1 MKPVVLE
8 MNTNRYNRQII
19 LPEIGVEG
27 QRKLIDAR
35 VLVIGAGGLG
45 CPILQYLVAAG
56 VGNIG
61 IVDADVVS
69 ISNLQR
75 QILYTVSDVGKQK
88 VVVAKAHL
96 LAQNPDAKIDIYP
109 VMLHSSNVLDI
120 FQNYDFVIDGS
131 DNFATRYLVND
142 ACVIQKKAF
151 VSGSIFKFEGQIS
164 VFNYQNGPT
173 YRCLYPEPPAA
184 GSVPNCSEIGVIGT
198 LAGIIGTMQAAE
210 AIKIITGA
218 GEVLSGKLLLFDM
231 LTMRSQIIK
240 FKAIESN
247 KKIIELIDY
256 QEFCGDFSNDLTQ
269 NIDAE
274 TLQSWIDEPR
284 DFQLIDVRNPHEFE
298 RDNIG
303 GDNIPLDDLLESIP
317 QLDFK
322 KPIVFCCQTGL
333 RSAKALEILTK
344 EGIEGDFYH
353 LAEGI

>member
-1 MKPVVLE
+1 

-27 QRKLIDAR
+27 QQKLIDAR

-45 CPILQYLVAAG
+45 CPILQYLVAVG

-96 LAQNPDAKIDIYP
+96 LAQNPDVNIDIYP
-109 VMLHSSNVLDI
+109 VMLHSSNALEL
-120 FQNYDFVIDGS
+120 FKNYDFVIDGS

-142 ACVIQKKAF
+142 ACVMLKKAF

-173 YRCLYPEPPAA
+173 YRCLYPEPPTAE
-184 GSVPNCSEIGVIGT
+184 SVPNCSEIGVIGT

-247 KKIIELIDY
+247 KETIELIDY
-256 QEFCGDFSNDLTQ
+256 QEFCGDFPLDSTQ

-274 TLQSWIDEPR
+274 TLQSWIDEQR

-303 GDNIPLDDLLESIP
+303 GDNIPLDDLLESIA
-317 QLDFK
+317 QLDLQ

-333 RSAKALEILTK
+333 RSAKALEILAK
-344 EGIEGDFYH
+344 EGIEGTFYH
-353 LAEGI
+353 LVGGNFI

>member
-1 MKPVVLE
+1 

-27 QRKLIDAR
+27 QQKLIDAR
-35 VLVIGAGGLG
+35 ILVIGAGGLG

-61 IVDADVVS
+61 VVDADVVS

-96 LAQNPDAKIDIYP
+96 LAQNPDVKIDIYP
-109 VMLHSSNVLDI
+109 VMLHSSNALEL
-120 FQNYDFVIDGS
+120 FKNYDFVIDGS

-142 ACVIQKKAF
+142 ACVILKKAF

-173 YRCLYPEPPAA
+173 YRCLYPEPPTA

-247 KKIIELIDY
+247 KELIKLIDY
-256 QEFCGDFSNDLTQ
+256 QEFCGDFPLDSTQ

-284 DFQLIDVRNPHEFE
+284 DFQLVDVRNPHEFE

-303 GDNIPLDDLLESIP
+303 GDNIPLDDLLDSIA
-317 QLDFK
+317 QLDLQK
-322 KPIVFCCQTGL
+322 TIVFCCQTGL
-333 RSAKALEILTK
+333 RSAKALEILEK
-344 EGIEGDFYH
+344 EGIEGTFYH
-353 LAEGI
+353 LVGGIA

>member
-1 MKPVVLE
+1 MDK
-8 MNTNRYNRQII
+8 NRYNRQII
-19 LPEIGVEG
+19 LPEIGIEG
-27 QRKLIDAR
+27 QQKLLNAR

-61 IVDADVVS
+61 IIDADVVS
-69 ISNLQR
+69 ISNLHR
-75 QILYTVSDVGKQK
+75 QILYIVADVGKQK
-88 VVVAKAHL
+88 VSVAKAHL
-96 LAQNPDAKIDIYP
+96 LNQNPAIKIDAYP
-109 VMLHSSNVLDI
+109 VMLHTSNALEI
-120 FQNYDFVIDGS
+120 FRPYDFVIDGS

-142 ACVIQKKAF
+142 ACVILKKVF

-173 YRCLYPEPPAA
+173 YRCLYPEPPTA
-184 GSVPNCSEIGVIGT
+184 GSVPNCSEIGVIGA

-247 KKIIELIDY
+247 KQIKELINY
-256 QEFCGDFSNDLTQ
+256 QEFCGDFPLDSTQ
-269 NIDAE
+269 NMDAK
-274 TLQSWIDEPR
+274 TLQSWVDEQR

-303 GDNIPLDDLLESIP
+303 GKNIPLDDLIESIA
-317 QLDFK
+317 QLDLQ

-333 RSAKALEILTK
+333 RSAKALEILTQ
-344 EGIEGDFYH
+344 EGIEGTFYT
-353 LAEGI
+353 LSDGM

>member
-1 MKPVVLE
+1 MD
-8 MNTNRYNRQII
+8 TNRYNRQII
-19 LPEIGVEG
+19 LPEIGIDG
-27 QRKLIDAR
+27 QQKLLNAR

-61 IVDADVVS
+61 IVDADVIS
-69 ISNLQR
+69 ISNLHR
-75 QILYTVSDVGKQK
+75 QILYTVADVGKQK
-88 VVVAKAHL
+88 VTVAKAHL
-96 LAQNPDAKIDIYP
+96 SNQNPAVKIDVYP
-109 VMLHSSNVLDI
+109 VMLHSSNALEI
-120 FQNYDFVIDGS
+120 FQPYDFVIDGS

-142 ACVIQKKAF
+142 GCVILKKVF

-173 YRCLYPEPPAA
+173 YRCLYPEPPTA
-184 GSVPNCSEIGVIGT
+184 GSVPNCSEIGVIGA

-247 KKIIELIDY
+247 KEIKELIDY
-256 QEFCGDFSNDLTQ
+256 QEFCGDFPLDSTQ
-269 NIDAE
+269 NIDAK
-274 TLQSWIDEPR
+274 TLQSWIDEQR

-298 RDNIG
+298 RNNIG
-303 GDNIPLDDLLESIP
+303 GKNIPLDDLLESIA
-317 QLDFK
+317 QLDLQ

-333 RSAKALEILTK
+333 RSAKALEMLTQ
-344 EGIEGDFYH
+344 EGIEGTFCTLSD
-353 LAEGI
+353 GM

>member
-1 MKPVVLE
+1 

-27 QRKLIDAR
+27 QQKLIDAR

-88 VVVAKAHL
+88 VLVAKAHL
-96 LAQNPDAKIDIYP
+96 LAQNPDVNIDIYP
-109 VMLHSSNVLDI
+109 VMLHSSNALEL
-120 FQNYDFVIDGS
+120 FKNYDFVIDGS

-142 ACVIQKKAF
+142 ACVILKKAF

-173 YRCLYPEPPAA
+173 YRCLYPEPPTA

-210 AIKIITGA
+210 AIKIITEA

-247 KKIIELIDY
+247 KELIKLIDY
-256 QEFCGDFSNDLTQ
+256 QEFCGDFPLDSTQ

-284 DFQLIDVRNPHEFE
+284 DFQLVDVRNPHEFE

-303 GDNIPLDDLLESIP
+303 GDNIPLDDLLDSIA
-317 QLDFK
+317 QLDLQK
-322 KPIVFCCQTGL
+322 TIVFCCQTGL
-333 RSAKALEILTK
+333 RSAKALEILEK
-344 EGIEGDFYH
+344 EGIEGTFYH
-353 LAEGI
+353 LVGGIA

>member
-1 MKPVVLE
+1 MD
-8 MNTNRYNRQII
+8 TNRYNRQII

-27 QRKLIDAR
+27 QQKLLNAR

-69 ISNLQR
+69 ISNLHR
-75 QILYTVSDVGKQK
+75 QILYTVADVGKQK
-88 VVVAKAHL
+88 VTVAKAHL
-96 LAQNPDAKIDIYP
+96 SNQNPAVKIDVYP
-109 VMLHSSNVLDI
+109 VMLHSSNALEI
-120 FQNYDFVIDGS
+120 FQPYDFVIDGS

-142 ACVIQKKAF
+142 ACVISKKAF
-151 VSGSIFKFEGQIS
+151 ISGSIFKFEGQIS

-173 YRCLYPEPPAA
+173 YRCLYPEPPTA
-184 GSVPNCSEIGVIGT
+184 GSVPNCSEIGVIGA

-231 LTMRSQIIK
+231 LTMRSQIVK

-247 KKIIELIDY
+247 KEVKELIDY
-256 QEFCGDFSNDLTQ
+256 QEFCGDFPLDSMQ
-269 NIDAE
+269 NMDAK
-274 TLQSWIDEPR
+274 TLQSWIDEQR
-284 DFQLIDVRNPHEFE
+284 DFQLIDVRNPYEFE
-298 RDNIG
+298 QDNIG
-303 GDNIPLDDLLESIP
+303 GKNIPLDDLIESMA
-317 QLDFK
+317 QLDLQ

-333 RSAKALEILTK
+333 RSAKALEMLVK
-344 EGIEGDFYH
+344 EGIEGNFYT
-353 LAEGI
+353 LSDGI

>member
-1 MKPVVLE
+1 

-27 QRKLIDAR
+27 QQKLMDAR

-61 IVDADVVS
+61 IVDADIVS

-75 QILYTVSDVGKQK
+75 QILYTLADVGKQK

-96 LAQNPDAKIDIYP
+96 LAQNPEVKIDIYP
-109 VMLHSSNVLDI
+109 VMLHSSNVFEL
-120 FQNYDFVIDGS
+120 FKNYDFVIDGS

-142 ACVIQKKAF
+142 ACVILKKAF
-151 VSGSIFKFEGQIS
+151 VSGSIFRFEGQVS

-173 YRCLYPEPPAA
+173 YRCLYPEPPTA
-184 GSVPNCSEIGVIGT
+184 GSVPNCSEIGVIGA

-210 AIKIITGA
+210 AIKIITEA

-247 KKIIELIDY
+247 KELIKLIDY
-256 QEFCGDFSNDLTQ
+256 QEFCGDFPLDSTQ

-274 TLQSWIDEPR
+274 TLQIWIDEQR

-303 GDNIPLDDLLESIP
+303 GDNIPLDDLLESIA
-317 QLDFK
+317 QLDLQ

-333 RSAKALEILTK
+333 RSAKALEILSK
-344 EGIEGDFYH
+344 EGIEGSFYT
-353 LAEGI
+353 LSGGV

>member
-1 MKPVVLE
+1 MD
-8 MNTNRYNRQII
+8 TNRYNRQII
-19 LPEIGVEG
+19 LAEIGVEG
-27 QRKLIDAR
+27 QQKILNAR

-69 ISNLQR
+69 VSNLQR
-75 QILYTVSDVGKQK
+75 QILYTLLDVGKQK

-96 LAQNPDAKIDIYP
+96 LAQNPSVKIDVYQ
-109 VMLHSSNVLDI
+109 VMLHSSNALELLK
-120 FQNYDFVIDGS
+120 NYDFVIDGS

-142 ACVIQKKAF
+142 ACVILKKVF

-164 VFNYQNGPT
+164 VFNFQNGPT
-173 YRCLYPEPPAA
+173 YRCLYPEPPTA
-184 GSVPNCSEIGVIGT
+184 GSVPNCSEIGVIGA

-240 FKAIESN
+240 FNAIERN
-247 KKIIELIDY
+247 KEIKKLIDY
-256 QEFCGDFSNDLTQ
+256 QDFCGDFPLDSKQ
-269 NIDAE
+269 NIDAK
-274 TLQSWIDEPR
+274 TLQSWIDEQR
-284 DFQLIDVRNPHEFE
+284 DFQLIDVRNPQEFE

-303 GDNIPLDDLLESIP
+303 GINIPLDDLLESIA
-317 QLDFK
+317 QLDLQ
-322 KPIVFCCQTGL
+322 KPIVFCCQLGL
-333 RSAKALEILTK
+333 RSAKALEILAK
-344 EGIEGDFYH
+344 EGIEGTFYT
-353 LAEGI
+353 LSGGL

>member
-1 MKPVVLE
+1 

-19 LPEIGVEG
+19 LPEIGFEG
-27 QRKLIDAR
+27 QQKLINAR

-45 CPILQYLVAAG
+45 CPILQYLVAVG

-75 QILYTVSDVGKQK
+75 QILYTLADVGKQK

-96 LAQNPDAKIDIYP
+96 LAQNPDTKIDIYP
-109 VMLHSSNVLDI
+109 VMLHSSNALEL
-120 FQNYDFVIDGS
+120 FKNYDFVIDGS

-142 ACVIQKKAF
+142 ACVILKKAF
-151 VSGSIFKFEGQIS
+151 VSGSIFRFEGQIS

-173 YRCLYPEPPAA
+173 YRCLYPEPPTA

-247 KKIIELIDY
+247 KEISKLIDY
-256 QEFCGDFSNDLTQ
+256 QEFCGDFPLDSTQ

-274 TLQSWIDEPR
+274 TLQNWINEPR

-303 GDNIPLDDLLESIP
+303 GDNIPLDDLLESIA
-317 QLDFK
+317 QLDLQ

-333 RSAKALEILTK
+333 RSAKALEILAK
-344 EGIEGDFYH
+344 EGIEGEFYT
-353 LAEGI
+353 LAGGKII

>member
-1 MKPVVLE
+1 

-27 QRKLIDAR
+27 QQKLLNAH

-96 LAQNPDAKIDIYP
+96 LAQNPEANIDIYP

-142 ACVIQKKAF
+142 ACVILKKAF

-173 YRCLYPEPPAA
+173 YRCLYPEPPTV

-210 AIKIITGA
+210 AIKIITDA

-247 KKIIELIDY
+247 KEIEELIDY
-256 QEFCGDFSNDLTQ
+256 QEFCGDFPVETIQ
-269 NIDAE
+269 NIDSE
-274 TLQSWIDEPR
+274 TLQMWINEQR

-303 GDNIPLDDLLESIP
+303 GENIPLDDLLENIA
-317 QLDFK
+317 QLDLQK
-322 KPIVFCCQTGL
+322 LIIFCCQTGL
-333 RSAKALEILTK
+333 RSAKALELLAKNDIK
-344 EGIEGDFYH
+344 GHFYH
-353 LAEGI
+353 LAGGIVF

>member
-1 MKPVVLE
+1 MD
-8 MNTNRYNRQII
+8 TNRYNRQII

-27 QRKLIDAR
+27 QQKLLNAR

-61 IVDADVVS
+61 LVDADVVS
-69 ISNLQR
+69 ISNLHR
-75 QILYTVSDVGKQK
+75 QILYTVADVGKQK
-88 VVVAKAHL
+88 VGVAKKHL
-96 LAQNPDAKIDIYP
+96 LNQNPAVKIDVYP
-109 VMLHSSNVLDI
+109 VMLHSSNALEI
-120 FQNYDFVIDGS
+120 FRPYDFVIDGS

-142 ACVIQKKAF
+142 ACVISKKAF
-151 VSGSIFKFEGQIS
+151 ISGSIFKFEGQIS

-173 YRCLYPEPPAA
+173 YRCLYPEPPTA
-184 GSVPNCSEIGVIGT
+184 GSVPNCSEIGVIGA

-247 KKIIELIDY
+247 KEIKELIDY
-256 QEFCGDFSNDLTQ
+256 QEFCGDFSLDSTQ
-269 NIDAE
+269 NIDAK
-274 TLQSWIDEPR
+274 TLQSWIDEQR
-284 DFQLIDVRNPHEFE
+284 DFQLIDVRNPYEFE

-303 GDNIPLDDLLESIP
+303 GKNIPLDDLLESIA
-317 QLDFK
+317 QLDLQ

-333 RSAKALEILTK
+333 RSAKALEMLAQ
-344 EGIEGDFYH
+344 EGIEGTFYT
-353 LAEGI
+353 LSDGM

>member
-1 MKPVVLE
+1 MD
-8 MNTNRYNRQII
+8 TNRYNRQII

-27 QRKLIDAR
+27 QQKLSNAR

-61 IVDADVVS
+61 LVDADVVS
-69 ISNLQR
+69 ISNLHR
-75 QILYTVSDVGKQK
+75 QILYTVADVGKQK
-88 VVVAKAHL
+88 VTVAKAHL
-96 LAQNPDAKIDIYP
+96 LNQNPSVKIDVYP
-109 VMLHSSNVLDI
+109 VMLHSSNALEI
-120 FQNYDFVIDGS
+120 FQLYDFVIDGS

-142 ACVIQKKAF
+142 ACVISKKAF
-151 VSGSIFKFEGQIS
+151 ILGSIFKFEGQIS

-173 YRCLYPEPPAA
+173 YRCLYPEPPTS
-184 GSVPNCSEIGVIGT
+184 GSVPNCSEIGVIGA

-210 AIKIITGA
+210 AIKIITGV
-218 GEVLSGKLLLFDM
+218 GEVLNGKLLLFDM

-247 KKIIELIDY
+247 KEIKKLIDY
-256 QEFCGDFSNDLTQ
+256 QAFCGDFPLELTQ
-269 NIDAE
+269 NMDAK
-274 TLQSWIDEPR
+274 TLQIWIDEQR

-303 GDNIPLDDLLESIP
+303 GKNIPLDDLLESIA
-317 QLDFK
+317 QLDLQ

-333 RSAKALEILTK
+333 RSAKALEILAQ
-344 EGIEGDFYH
+344 EGVKGIFYT
-353 LAEGI
+353 LYDGI